1 MAYDEL
7 RRRSV
12 VKHRSTLSVAWLR
25 DVCPLHGVIRMR
37 PSIRHQITL
46 LLAVPLLLT
55 VPYAFAQNTPAGAAS
70 LAAPP
75 VDLPA
80 TDSSAAAPAHAS
92 TTADQAAD
100 QVDLDDIRNFS
111 RVYEVVRQAYVEKV
125 DNKTLMKAAITGMLS
140 GLDPHSEYLD
150 KDGLTQLNEDTTG
163 EYSGLGIEVME
174 EDGGLRIVSP
184 IDDTPAARAGIK
196 AGDNI
201 VKINGTL
208 IDPQNVDDMFKQLRG
223 KSGSKIDLT
232 IVHDKSDKLI
242 DLHLVRE
249 NIAVSSVKVREL
261 EPGYAYVRISQFQ
274 DDTAG
279 DLDKKLGELIAKNG
293 PQKGAVLDLR
303 NNPGGLLTAA
313 VAVSDDFLN
322 SGIIVTT
329 RGRLQDAN
337 MSFSAHPGDQLN
349 GAPMIVLTN
358 NGTASAAEIVSGAL
372 KDNRRA
378 LIMGQRTFGKGVVQT
393 VIPLDAD
400 HAVKITTARYYTPNG
415 TSIQAEGIKPDIPL
429 ADLTVN
435 KADSGPALINS
446 EADLPNHLA
455 NENAKA
461 GTDINDDGSAADA
474 KLATSDYAL
483 AQALNVLKGMAL
495 GNAATAHR

>member
-1 MAYDEL
+1 M
-7 RRRSV
+7 R
-12 VKHRSTLSVAWLR
+12 HSTLH
-25 DVCPLHGVIRMR
+25 PT
-37 PSIRHQITL
+37 TL
-46 LLAVPLLLT
+46 LLAAPLLFMVSLAQAQT
-55 VPYAFAQNTPAGAAS
+55 VPAAAAS
-70 LAAPP
+70 AVAPPP

-80 TDSSAAAPAHAS
+80 ASSAGAPASSGSSAAQS
-92 TTADQAAD
+92 SSD
-100 QVDLDDIRNFS
+100 QVSLDDIRNFS

-125 DNKTLMKAAITGMLS
+125 DNKILMKAAITGMLS

-150 KDGLTQLNEDTTG
+150 KEGLTQLNEDTTG
-163 EYSGLGIEVME
+163 QYSGLGIEVLQ
-174 EDGGLRIVSP
+174 EDGGLRIISP

-196 AGDNI
+196 AGDSI
-201 VKINGTL
+201 VKINGTV
-208 IDPQNVDDMFKQLRG
+208 IDPQNVDAMFDQLRG
-223 KSGSKIDLT
+223 KPGSKIDLT
-232 IVHDKSDKLI
+232 IVHANSDKLI

-261 EPGYAYVRISQFQ
+261 EPGYAYVRVSQFQ
-274 DDTAG
+274 EDTAS
-279 DLDKKLGELIAKNG
+279 DLEKKLGELIAKHG

-313 VAVSDDFLN
+313 VGVSDDFLN

-329 RGRLQDAN
+329 RGRLQDSN
-337 MSFSAHPGDQLN
+337 MSFSAHPGDQLD
-349 GAPMIVLTN
+349 GAPMVVLAN
-358 NGTASAAEIVSGAL
+358 NGTASAAEIVAGAL

-393 VIPLDAD
+393 VLPLDAD

-435 KADSGPALINS
+435 KADSAPTLISS

-455 NENAKA
+455 NENAKTGA
-461 GTDINDDGSAADA
+461 NINDDGSAADA
-474 KLATSDYAL
+474 KLATSDYEL
-483 AQALNVLKGMAL
+483 SQALNVLKGMAL
-495 GNAATAHR
+495 GHTAAVPR

>member
-1 MAYDEL
+1 MRL
-7 RRRSV
+7 SRSG
-12 VKHRSTLSVAWLR
+12 A
-25 DVCPLHGVIRMR
+25 PLGLAALLFAA
-37 PSIRHQITL
+37 PF
-46 LLAVPLLLT
+46 LLAVPTLC
-55 VPYAFAQNTPAGAAS
+55 AQSAPARAAS
-70 LAAPP
+70 AAPP

-80 TDSSAAAPAHAS
+80 ATSSAAVPAAG
-92 TTADQAAD
+92 

-125 DNKTLMKAAITGMLS
+125 DDKTLMKAAITGMLS

-163 EYSGLGIEVME
+163 EYSGLGIEVLQV
-174 EDGGLRIVSP
+174 DGGLRIVSP

-196 AGDNI
+196 PGDSI
-201 VKINGTL
+201 VKVNGSVV
-208 IDPQNVDDMFKQLRG
+208 DAQNVDEMFRQLRG
-223 KSGSKIDLT
+223 KPGSKIDLT
-232 IVHDKSDKLI
+232 IVHANSDKLI

-279 DLDKKLGELIAKNG
+279 DLEKKLGQLIAKNG
-293 PQKGAVLDLR
+293 APKGAVLDLR

-313 VAVSDDFLN
+313 VGVSDDFLDA
-322 SGIIVTT
+322 GTIVTT

-337 MSFSAHPGDQLN
+337 MSFKAHPGDQLN
-349 GAPMIVLTN
+349 GAPLIVLTN

-372 KDNRRA
+372 KDNHRA
-378 LIMGQRTFGKGVVQT
+378 LTMGQRTFGKGVVQT
-393 VIPLDAD
+393 VLPLDAD

-415 TSIQAEGIKPDIPL
+415 TSIQAEGIKPDIAL

-435 KADSGPALINS
+435 ESDRGPVLISS

-455 NENAKA
+455 NEKA
-461 GTDINDDGSAADA
+461 QPGTDINDDGSAADA

-495 GNAATAHR
+495 RQPAAVRR

>member
-1 MAYDEL
+1 M
-7 RRRSV
+7 RFP
-12 VKHRSTLSVAWLR
+12 TLGRIGLSLTL
-25 DVCPLHGVIRMR
+25 P
-37 PSIRHQITL
+37 L
-46 LLAVPLLLT
+46 LLATSLASAQT
-55 VPYAFAQNTPAGAAS
+55 VPATAAS
-70 LAAPP
+70 IGAPP

-80 TDSSAAAPAHAS
+80 ASSSTPVPASAS
-92 TTADQAAD
+92 SSSSSSAD

-111 RVYEVVRQAYVEKV
+111 RVYELVRQAYVEKV
-125 DNKTLMKAAITGMLS
+125 DNKTLMKAAITGMLA

-150 KDGLTQLNEDTTG
+150 KEGLQQLDEDTTG
-163 EYSGLGIEVME
+163 EYSGLGIEVLQV
-174 EDGGLRIVSP
+174 DGGLQIVSP

-196 AGDNI
+196 AGDSI
-201 VKINGTL
+201 VKINGTV

-223 KSGSKIDLT
+223 KPGSKIDLT
-232 IVHDKSDKLI
+232 IVHQNSDKLV

-261 EPGYAYVRISQFQ
+261 EPGYAYIRVSQFQ
-274 DDTAG
+274 EDTSS
-279 DLDKKLGELIAKNG
+279 DLEKKLGELIAKNG

-313 VAVSDDFLN
+313 IGVSDDFLA
-322 SGIIVTT
+322 SGVIVTT
-329 RGRLQDAN
+329 RGRLQDSN
-337 MSFSAHPGDQLN
+337 MSFSAHPGDQLQ

-372 KDNRRA
+372 KDNHRA

-393 VIPLDAD
+393 VLPLDAD

-415 TSIQAEGIKPDIPL
+415 TSIQAEGIKPDIAL
-429 ADLTVN
+429 AELTVN
-435 KADSGPALINS
+435 KADSAPALISS

-455 NENAKA
+455 NEHART
-461 GTDINDDGSAADA
+461 GDINDDGSAADG

-483 AQALNVLKGMAL
+483 SQALNVLKGMAL
-495 GNAATAHR
+495 GRSPVRR

>member
-1 MAYDEL
+1 M
-7 RRRSV
+7 R
-12 VKHRSTLSVAWLR
+12 LSIYSQFA
-25 DVCPLHGVIRMR
+25 
-37 PSIRHQITL
+37 L
-46 LLAVPLLLT
+46 LLAVPFLLLPPST
-55 VPYAFAQNTPAGAAS
+55 RAQDSAAAAAS
-70 LAAPP
+70 VAAPP

-80 TDSSAAAPAHAS
+80 TNSSAHAPANADAAS
-92 TTADQAAD
+92 

-125 DNKTLMKAAITGMLS
+125 DDKTLMKAAITGMLS

-150 KDGLTQLNEDTTG
+150 KGGLTQLSEDTTG
-163 EYSGLGIEVME
+163 EYSGLGIEVLQV
-174 EDGGLRIVSP
+174 DGGLRIVSP

-196 AGDNI
+196 PGDSI
-201 VKINGTL
+201 VKINGTV
-208 IDPQNVDDMFKQLRG
+208 IDSQNTDEMFKQLRG
-223 KSGSKIDLT
+223 KPGSKITLT
-232 IVHDKSDKLI
+232 IVHQNSDKLI
-242 DLHLVRE
+242 DLPLVRE
-249 NIAVSSVKVREL
+249 KISVSSVKVREL
-261 EPGYAYVRISQFQ
+261 EPGYVYVRISQFQ

-279 DLDKKLGELIAKNG
+279 DLEKKLGQLIAKSG

-313 VAVSDDFLN
+313 VGVSDDFLDA
-322 SGIIVTT
+322 GTIVTT

-337 MSFSAHPGDQLN
+337 MSFSAHPGDQLD
-349 GAPMIVLTN
+349 GASMIVLTN
-358 NGTASAAEIVSGAL
+358 NGTASAAEIVAGAL

-378 LIMGQRTFGKGVVQT
+378 LTMGQRTFGKGVVQT
-393 VIPLDAD
+393 VLPLDTD

-415 TSIQAEGIKPDIPL
+415 TSIQAEGIKPDIAL

-435 KADSGPALINS
+435 ESDRGPVLISS

-461 GTDINDDGSAADA
+461 GTNIDDDGSAADG

-483 AQALNVLKGMAL
+483 SQALNVLKGLAL
-495 GNAATAHR
+495 RQRASTPR

>member
-1 MAYDEL
+1 MRL
-7 RRRSV
+7 STRS
-12 VKHRSTLSVAWLR
+12 
-25 DVCPLHGVIRMR
+25 
-37 PSIRHQITL
+37 QITL

-55 VPYAFAQNTPAGAAS
+55 APLTLAQTTPAAATS
-70 LAAPP
+70 VVAPP
-75 VDLPA
+75 ADLPA
-80 TDSSAAAPAHAS
+80 AISSSAPAS
-92 TTADQAAD
+92 SSSSSD
-100 QVDLDDIRNFS
+100 QVSLDDIRNFS

-150 KDGLTQLNEDTTG
+150 REGLTQLNEDTTG
-163 EYSGLGIEVME
+163 QYSGLGIEVLQ
-174 EDGGLRIVSP
+174 EDGGLRIISP

-196 AGDNI
+196 AGDSI
-201 VKINGTL
+201 VKINGTV
-208 IDPQNVDDMFKQLRG
+208 IDPQNVDSMFDQLRG
-223 KSGSKIDLT
+223 KPGSKITLT
-232 IVHDKSDKLI
+232 IVHANSDKLI
-242 DLHLVRE
+242 DLPMVRE

-274 DDTAG
+274 DDTAN
-279 DLDKKLGELIAKNG
+279 DLDKKLGELIKKNG

-313 VAVSDDFLN
+313 VGVSDDFLD

-337 MSFSAHPGDQLN
+337 MSFSAHSGDQLS
-349 GAPMIVLTN
+349 GAPIVLLTN
-358 NGTASAAEIVSGAL
+358 NGTASAAEIVAGAL
-372 KDNRRA
+372 KDNHRA

-393 VIPLDAD
+393 VLPLDAD

-415 TSIQAEGIKPDIPL
+415 TSIQAEGIKPDIAL

-435 KADSGPALINS
+435 KADSAPILISS

-455 NENAKA
+455 NENGKA
-461 GTDINDDGSAADA
+461 GTNINDDGSAADA
-474 KLATSDYAL
+474 KLATSDYEL

-495 GNAATAHR
+495 GHSATVHR

>member
-1 MAYDEL
+1 MRL
-7 RRRSV
+7 STRS
-12 VKHRSTLSVAWLR
+12 
-25 DVCPLHGVIRMR
+25 
-37 PSIRHQITL
+37 QITL

-55 VPYAFAQNTPAGAAS
+55 APLTLAQTTPAAATS
-70 LAAPP
+70 VVAPP
-75 VDLPA
+75 ADLPA
-80 TDSSAAAPAHAS
+80 AISSSAPAS
-92 TTADQAAD
+92 TSSSSD
-100 QVDLDDIRNFS
+100 QVSLDDIRNFS

-150 KDGLTQLNEDTTG
+150 REGLTQLNEDTTG
-163 EYSGLGIEVME
+163 QYSGLGIEVLQ
-174 EDGGLRIVSP
+174 EDGGLRIISP

-196 AGDNI
+196 AGDSI
-201 VKINGTL
+201 VKINGTV
-208 IDPQNVDDMFKQLRG
+208 IDPQNVDSMFDQLRG
-223 KSGSKIDLT
+223 KPGSKITLT
-232 IVHDKSDKLI
+232 IVHANSDKLI
-242 DLHLVRE
+242 DLPMVRE

-274 DDTAG
+274 DDTAN
-279 DLDKKLGELIAKNG
+279 DLDKKLGELIKKNG

-313 VAVSDDFLN
+313 VGVSDDFLD

-349 GAPMIVLTN
+349 GAPIVLLTN
-358 NGTASAAEIVSGAL
+358 NGTASAAEIVAGAL
-372 KDNRRA
+372 KDDHRA

-393 VIPLDAD
+393 VLPLDAD

-415 TSIQAEGIKPDIPL
+415 TSIQAEGIKPDIAL

-435 KADSGPALINS
+435 KADSAPILISS

-455 NENAKA
+455 NENGKA
-461 GTDINDDGSAADA
+461 GTNINDDGSAADA
-474 KLATSDYAL
+474 KLATSDYEL

-495 GNAATAHR
+495 GHSATVHR

>member
-1 MAYDEL
+1 MRFPTRNPTAG
-7 RRRSV
+7 
-12 VKHRSTLSVAWLR
+12 LSA
-25 DVCPLHGVIRMR
+25 
-37 PSIRHQITL
+37 L

-55 VPYAFAQNTPAGAAS
+55 VPHAHAQSAPTGSSSVAAP
-70 LAAPP
+70 APP
-75 VDLPA
+75 VDLPP
-80 TDSSAAAPAHAS
+80 TDSHAS
-92 TTADQAAD
+92 TPASASSSND
-100 QVDLDDIRNFS
+100 QVSLDDIRNFS

-150 KDGLTQLNEDTTG
+150 KDGLAQLSEDTTG
-163 EYSGLGIEVME
+163 EYSGLGIEVLQV
-174 EDGGLRIVSP
+174 DGGLRIVSP

-196 AGDNI
+196 AGDSI

-208 IDPQNVDDMFKQLRG
+208 IDPGNVDEMFKQLRG
-223 KSGSKIDLT
+223 KPGSKIALT

-261 EPGYAYVRISQFQ
+261 EPGYAYLRISQFQ

-279 DLDKKLGELIAKNG
+279 DLERKLGELIKKNG
-293 PQKGAVLDLR
+293 AQKGAVLDLR

-313 VAVSDDFLN
+313 VGVSDDFLD

-393 VIPLDAD
+393 VLPLDAE

-415 TSIQAEGIKPDIPL
+415 TSIQAEGIKPDIAL

-435 KADSGPALINS
+435 KADSGPVLINS

-474 KLATSDYAL
+474 KLATGDYAL
-483 AQALNVLKGMAL
+483 SQALNVLKGMAL
-495 GNAATAHR
+495 GHAATDRR

>member
-1 MAYDEL
+1 MRL
-7 RRRSV
+7 
-12 VKHRSTLSVAWLR
+12 STC
-25 DVCPLHGVIRMR
+25 CPTAGLAA
-37 PSIRHQITL
+37 L

-55 VPYAFAQNTPAGAAS
+55 MPLAQAQSTPTNSSSAA
-70 LAAPP
+70 APAPP

-80 TDSSAAAPAHAS
+80 TDSHANAPTSAS
-92 TTADQAAD
+92 SGND
-100 QVDLDDIRNFS
+100 QVSLDDIRNFS

-150 KDGLTQLNEDTTG
+150 KDGLTQLSEDTTG
-163 EYSGLGIEVME
+163 EYSGLGIEVLQV
-174 EDGGLRIVSP
+174 DGGLRIVSP

-196 AGDNI
+196 PGDSI

-208 IDPQNVDDMFKQLRG
+208 IDPENVDEMFKQLRG
-223 KSGSKIDLT
+223 KPGSKIDLT
-232 IVHDKSDKLI
+232 IVHDKSNKLI

-249 NIAVSSVKVREL
+249 NIAVSSVNVREL
-261 EPGYAYVRISQFQ
+261 EPGYAYLRISQFQ
-274 DDTAG
+274 EDTAG
-279 DLDKKLGELIAKNG
+279 DLDKKLGELIKKHGA
-293 PQKGAVLDLR
+293 QKGAVLDLR

-313 VAVSDDFLN
+313 VGVSDDFLD

-337 MSFSAHPGDQLN
+337 MSFTAHPGDQLN

-393 VIPLDAD
+393 VLPLDAE

-415 TSIQAEGIKPDIPL
+415 TSIQAEGIKPDIAL

-435 KADSGPALINS
+435 KADSGPVLVSS

-455 NENAKA
+455 NEHAKA
-461 GTDINDDGSAADA
+461 GSDINDDGSAADG

-483 AQALNVLKGMAL
+483 SQALNVLKGMAL
-495 GNAATAHR
+495 RQPAASRR